1 MNILL
6 ILQLLLLS
14 NWAKRNE
21 KLNGLKLQQL

>member
-21 KLNGLKLQQL
+21 KLNSLKLQQL